1 MMLESLPAYSE
12 FASGPGSQAYNETTF
27 RHFLA
32 IERRRAECSMRSA
45 LLILVTIRR
54 TPNTAMLPDGTAAAI
69 FRGLG
74 DSIREVDFAGWFRQR
89 RVVGALLAQSTSTAT
104 DHARQLLADRV
115 MQTLKHVLPAD
126 QAKFLSVRVIRLAPR
141 NQPAARVS
149 AGY

>member
-54 TPNTAMLPDGTAAAI
+54 TPNTLPDGTAAAI

-74 DSIREVDFAGWFRQR
+74 DSIREVDFAGWFRQG

-115 MQTLKHVLPAD
+115 MQTLKHLLPAD
-126 QAKFLSVRVIRLAPR
+126 QSKLLSVRVIRLAPR
-141 NQPAARVS
+141 NQPAARAS

>member
-32 IERRRAECSMRSA
+32 IERRRAECSMRAA

-54 TPNTAMLPDGTAAAI
+54 TPNAATIPDGAAAAI

-74 DSIREVDFAGWFRQR
+74 DSIREVDFAGWFRQG
-89 RVVGALLAQSTSTAT
+89 RVIGALLAQSTSTAT

-115 MQTLKHVLPAD
+115 MQTLKHVLPAE
-126 QAKFLSVRVIRLAPR
+126 QSKLLSVRVIRLAPR
-141 NQPAARVS
+141 NQPAARAS

>member
-54 TPNTAMLPDGTAAAI
+54 TPNTAMLSDGTAAAI

-74 DSIREVDFAGWFRQR
+74 DSIREVDFAGWFRQG

-115 MQTLKHVLPAD
+115 LQTLEHLLPVE
-126 QAKFLSVRVIRLAPR
+126 QSKLLSVRVIRLAPR
-141 NQPAARVS
+141 NQPAARAS
-149 AGY
+149 GGY

>member
-1 MMLESLPAYSE
+1 MLESLPAYSE

-54 TPNTAMLPDGTAAAI
+54 TPNTLPDGTAAAI

-74 DSIREVDFAGWFRQR
+74 DSIREVDFAGWFRQG

-126 QAKFLSVRVIRLAPR
+126 QFKLLSVRVIRLAPR
-141 NQPAARVS
+141 NQPAARAS

>member
-54 TPNTAMLPDGTAAAI
+54 TPKTAMLTDGTAAAI

-74 DSIREVDFAGWFRQR
+74 DSIREVDFVGWFRQG
-89 RVVGALLAQSTSTAT
+89 RVAGAVLAQSTSTAT
-104 DHARQLLADRV
+104 DKARQLLADRV
-115 MQTLKHVLPAD
+115 MRTLKQMVPAD
-126 QAKFLSVRVIRLAPR
+126 QSNLLSVRVIRLAPR
-141 NQPAARVS
+141 NQPAARAS
-149 AGY
+149 SGY